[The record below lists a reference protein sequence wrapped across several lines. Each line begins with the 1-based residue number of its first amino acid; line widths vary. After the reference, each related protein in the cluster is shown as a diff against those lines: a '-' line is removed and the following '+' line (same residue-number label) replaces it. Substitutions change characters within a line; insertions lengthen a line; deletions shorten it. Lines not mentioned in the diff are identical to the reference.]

1 MVNKEQVAVIVP
13 TYKTTLSET
22 EQISL
27 SQLFN
32 VLGGYDIYYAAPQ
45 RLQAEYLDNALIE
58 RFSDSFFENITGYN
72 RLMLSKDFYR
82 RFDKY
87 KFILIYQLDAFA
99 FSDCLLDF
107 CNLEYDYI
115 GAPWLTGMRKRV
127 DDKYV
132 YVNVG
137 NGGFSLR
144 NVQNTI
150 RLLDDKKEELKT
162 YSDNEDK
169 FFAFS
174 NSKFFKVAPVSVA
187 LRFAFERQVEKCFEL
202 NDFKLP
208 FGCHAWE
215 RYDYDFWKPYIVKV
229 GYKLPIR
236 ASEYGKEDKKNYD
249 AYIQNSFIEK
259 FWTFNDKPYIKNDEN
274 KKIVIFGTG
283 MYGKRVLKILQNA
296 SISIECFFDNNIAM
310 QNGYIE
316 KYVVH
321 APEILKNDDNYFT
334 IIAIAGSNLKDVRM
348 QLDKMGKV
356 YKKDYIT
363 YMDLIS

>member
-1 MVNKEQVAVIVP
+1 MVNKEQVAIIVP

-22 EQISL
+22 EKISL

-32 VLGGYDIYYAAPQ
+32 VLGSYDIYYAVPQ
-45 RLQAEYLDNALIE
+45 GLQAEYLNNASIE
-58 RFSDSFFENITGYN
+58 RFSDSFFENIAGYN
-72 RLMLSKDFYR
+72 RLMLSKNFYR

-87 KFILIYQLDAFA
+87 KFILIYQLDAFV

-127 DDKYV
+127 DDTYV

-144 NVQNTI
+144 SVQSTI
-150 RLLDDKKEELKT
+150 HLLDVREEELKI
-162 YSDNEDK
+162 YSDNEDT

-174 NSKFFKVAPVSVA
+174 TSTYFKVAPVSVA
-187 LRFAFERQVEKCFEL
+187 LEFAFERQVKRCFEL
-202 NDFKLP
+202 NNSKLP

-215 RYDYDFWKPYIVKV
+215 RYDYDFWRPHIENA
-229 GYKLPIR
+229 GYKLPIK
-236 ASEYGKEDKKNYD
+236 ELEFGLEDKENND
-249 AYIQNSFIEK
+249 VYIQNSSIEK
-259 FWTFNDKPYIKNDEN
+259 FWTFNDEPHIQNVEN
-274 KKIVIFGTG
+274 KKIAIFGAG
-283 MYGKRVLKILQNA
+283 MYGKRVLEILQNA
-296 SISIECFFDNNIAM
+296 GVLIECFFDNSIAM
-310 QNGYIE
+310 QNEYIGE
-316 KYVVH
+316 YVVC
-321 APEILKNDDNYFT
+321 APEILKNDDNFLT
-334 IIAIAGSNLKDVRM
+334 IIAIADSNLGNVKE
-348 QLDKMGKV
+348 QLNKMGKV